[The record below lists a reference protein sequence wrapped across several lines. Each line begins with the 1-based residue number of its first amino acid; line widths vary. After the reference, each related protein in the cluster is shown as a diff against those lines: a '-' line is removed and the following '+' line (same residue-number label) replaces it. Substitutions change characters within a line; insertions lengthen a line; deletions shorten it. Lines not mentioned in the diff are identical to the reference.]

1 MYIEKST
8 LEKAK
13 ENMEKALAKV
23 KSIEDTKSL
32 EWRTAWEE
40 YKFLSGTYRNYLI
53 AHYNL

>member
-13 ENMEKALAKV
+13 ENMENALAKV

-32 EWRTAWEE
+32 EWRKVWEE
-40 YKFLSGTYRNYLI
+40 YKFLSGTYRSYLI
-53 AHYNL
+53 AYYNL